1 MCKCKLKSSPIFSKF
16 TRTVDKIDFAKLF
29 FADSRYKYK
38 LLAFLMILK
47 IAQTVKILT
56 YCLYYATIRK
66 HSNLHWI
73 DRLQFPWLTVSIQ
86 SAKETKK
93 ITTYRKKKSGNS

>member
-16 TRTVDKIDFAKLF
+16 TRPVDKIDFAKLF

-47 IAQTVKILT
+47 ISTSTNKLKSPF
-56 YCLYYATIRK
+56 CR
-66 HSNLHWI
+66 
-73 DRLQFPWLTVSIQ
+73 FVSITSSTQ
-86 SAKETKK
+86 DPKYWVFTFPIA
-93 ITTYRKKKSGNS
+93 

>member
-47 IAQTVKILT
+47 LPNCQNFDILFILCNNKKT
-56 YCLYYATIRK
+56 LESSLVNSVYTICKR
-66 HSNLHWI
+66 N
-73 DRLQFPWLTVSIQ
+73 
-86 SAKETKK
+86 KK
-93 ITTYRKKKSGNS
+93 D